1 MTNTSMTQAAPTDV
15 KETEKHPEWKD
26 ECYIHEGG
34 GSGSKSEFERVG
46 VGVGV
51 GGEKWMRNN
60 DGWDAV

>member
-1 MTNTSMTQAAPTDV
+1 ML
-15 KETEKHPEWKD
+15 HPRG
-26 ECYIHEGG
+26 GG